1 MMTEFIAKLKTR
13 KVKMGIGILTLLI
26 ITGII
31 TVLVLAQLAR
41 RGAAEIFNREIKKQ
55 KMLRGTITV
64 ESLMAH
70 ITGDVNFENLVWKEP
85 DGDLILH
92 VPEGSFHVRP
102 WDVITRNFKSTT
114 VQQLTLKNAIIA
126 VRFNENMQVDF
137 LDQDPKKLALPKETT
152 EKKEEQK
159 KQDQEEEQ
167 TGEEYIYDDDGI
179 NFNPEGRRLR
189 SEVVLE
195 DCRLEARYRKRH
207 YVLNNVNMKFGLH
220 TSGVSHIDLS
230 TGKFGGTMR
239 GGGMSIYGDINF
251 KESKPVVNVDVSLRD
266 VDPSSLGFGMNVH
279 DLMTVVARLEGPVTG
294 PFGRCTVKMK
304 ELHIP
309 ALRFTDVIG
318 DVTYSN
324 AMFRFSD
331 VHAKVFG
338 GTLAAR
344 GFYNMDS
351 RKYRIYGNGKNLDSK
366 RALRDF
372 RFSCLVDLNINLEC
386 DGNPR
391 NLLAYGDFKSGKG
404 HYSIIPFD
412 SLQGRFSNRYRELS
426 FFDVKIMA
434 PYGNVT
440 TDALSIINGK
450 LHMGKIVLTDP
461 DTGQEI
467 ILRHEK
473 PEDKKVSAGAD
484 VQKRKTRKKRRRNP
498 SD

>member
-1 MMTEFIAKLKTR
+1 MMTDFTNRFKTR
-13 KVKMGIGILTLLI
+13 KVKIGIGVLVAI
-26 ITGII
+26 IIAGII
-31 TVLVLAQLAR
+31 TMLVLAQIAR
-41 RGAAEIFNREIKKQ
+41 RGAAEIFNRVMEKQ
-55 KMLRGTITV
+55 TMLRGTITV

-85 DGDLILH
+85 DGDLVLH

-114 VQQLTLKNAIIA
+114 VQQLTLKNAVIS
-126 VRFNENMQVDF
+126 VRFDENMQVDF
-137 LDQDPKKLALPKETT
+137 LDQKPGKVMLPKEEKGEEKEKDT
-152 EKKEEQK
+152 EQNQEQT
-159 KQDQEEEQ
+159 EEE
-167 TGEEYIYDDDGI
+167 YMYDDDGI

-189 SEVVLE
+189 SEIVLD

-207 YVLNNVNMKFGLH
+207 YVLNNVKMRLGLH
-220 TSGVSHIDLS
+220 TSGMSHIDLS

-239 GGGMSIYGDINF
+239 GGGMSVFGDINF
-251 KESKPVVNVDVSLRD
+251 KKSTPIVDVDVSIRD

-294 PFGRCTVKMK
+294 PVGRGTVKMK
-304 ELHIP
+304 ELRIP

-318 DVTYSN
+318 DVAYSN
-324 AMFRFSD
+324 ALFRFTD

-338 GTLAAR
+338 GTLLAR
-344 GFYNMDS
+344 GYYNIDT
-351 RKYRIYGNGKNLDSK
+351 RKYRIYGNGKELDSK
-366 RALRDF
+366 RALRDL
-372 RFSCLVDLNINLEC
+372 RFSCLADLNINLEC

-412 SLQGRFSNRYRELS
+412 SLQGRFSNRFRELS

-440 TDALSIINGK
+440 TDVFSIINGK
-450 LHMGKIVLTDP
+450 LHLGKIILTDP
-461 DTGQEI
+461 DTGQVI
-467 ILRHEK
+467 TLREEK
-473 PEDKKVSAGAD
+473 PGDKKVKDDAD
-484 VQKRKTRKKRRRNP
+484 IQKSKKQDKKRRNP

>member
-1 MMTEFIAKLKTR
+1 
-13 KVKMGIGILTLLI
+13 
-26 ITGII
+26 
-31 TVLVLAQLAR
+31 
-41 RGAAEIFNREIKKQ
+41 
-55 KMLRGTITV
+55 
-64 ESLMAH
+64 
-70 ITGDVNFENLVWKEP
+70 
-85 DGDLILH
+85 
-92 VPEGSFHVRP
+92 
-102 WDVITRNFKSTT
+102 
-114 VQQLTLKNAIIA
+114 
-126 VRFNENMQVDF
+126 
-137 LDQDPKKLALPKETT
+137 
-152 EKKEEQK
+152 
-159 KQDQEEEQ
+159 
-167 TGEEYIYDDDGI
+167 
-179 NFNPEGRRLR
+179 
-189 SEVVLE
+189 
-195 DCRLEARYRKRH
+195 
-207 YVLNNVNMKFGLH
+207 
-220 TSGVSHIDLS
+220 
-230 TGKFGGTMR
+230 
-239 GGGMSIYGDINF
+239 
-251 KESKPVVNVDVSLRD
+251 
-266 VDPSSLGFGMNVH
+266 
-279 DLMTVVARLEGPVTG
+279 
-294 PFGRCTVKMK
+294 MK

-473 PEDKKVSAGAD
+473 PEEKKVSAGAD